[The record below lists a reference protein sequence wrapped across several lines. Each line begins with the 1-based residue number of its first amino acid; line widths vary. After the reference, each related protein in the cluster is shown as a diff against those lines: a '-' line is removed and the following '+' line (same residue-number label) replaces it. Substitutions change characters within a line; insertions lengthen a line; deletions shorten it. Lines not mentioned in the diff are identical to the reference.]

1 MTFCSCFKKVRRDGG
16 TFRGPA
22 ANECHGQAG
31 HTPDLC
37 RRHHSGKRRKG
48 GEGEHVRAVRSR
60 DGAVPA
66 VDAGTALPEPFRA
79 RQRGL
84 LWGPLTQLDPCV
96 GMMKGGPGM
105 SGFVPGPCFHQLGR
119 LSGCRQ
125 AGRMVSVSA
134 SQSMTLFCR
143 SDSTPILM
151 ATIVEVPRST
161 LHACSSPRRM
171 ASRKLPM

>member
-1 MTFCSCFKKVRRDGG
+1 MVEPSVGLLRMNAMGRQG
-16 TFRGPA
+16 THLIYA
-22 ANECHGQAG
+22 ADITVGSDEREEKESMFARFVCA
-31 HTPDLC
+31 TARCL
-37 RRHHSGKRRKG
+37 
-48 GEGEHVRAVRSR
+48 RSTR
-60 DGAVPA
+60 VPHF
-66 VDAGTALPEPFRA
+66 LSPFGA